1 FVALRIIRVAQIV
14 LIFSQSFYE
23 FLLVVATAAAIIVLP
38 IEQGVAVGIALSL
51 LHGIWTTTQGRLAL
65 SPGARI
71 DVRSADNVA
80 RGTIELSAPR
90 LGGAG
95 GSGDG
100 ANDVA
105 IDAAGPV
112 TIAGARSIAVNGF
125 RTYKP

>member
-1 FVALRIIRVAQIV
+1 
-14 LIFSQSFYE
+14 
-23 FLLVVATAAAIIVLP
+23 
-38 IEQGVAVGIALSL
+38 
-51 LHGIWTTTQGRLAL
+51 
-65 SPGARI
+65 
-71 DVRSADNVA
+71 
-80 RGTIELSAPR
+80 R

-125 RTYKP
+125 RTYKPAGGIINQGLMDTVHASSAAFVAAALQNGDLQGR

>member
-1 FVALRIIRVAQIV
+1 G
-14 LIFSQSFYE
+14 
-23 FLLVVATAAAIIVLP
+23 LV
-38 IEQGVAVGIALSL
+38 
-51 LHGIWTTTQGRLAL
+51 
-65 SPGARI
+65 PGARI
-71 DVRSADNVA
+71 DVSSAATDTAV
-80 RGTIELSAPR
+80 RGTVELNAPR

-125 RTYKP
+125 RSYQPAGGIINQALMDT